1 MRELD
6 IWQTA
11 TLLMR
16 QYGDGAAFNAA
27 QRADVL
33 LEKGDDMGFAVWVR
47 VLYAIEQLECPKPRE
62 GELVN

>member
-16 QYGDGAAFNAA
+16 QYGEGAAFNAA

-47 VLYAIEQLECPKPRE
+47 SFTP
-62 GELVN
+62 